1 MTDLNISDSVIMGN
15 IEHKTTCLNCSSISN
30 QIFAC
35 RQCKVLFCCNICITD
50 YNSEK
55 SDKIKHKIGYL
66 DKSIMR
72 TDLSRV
78 CALCSISYLE
88 INHCL
93 LLTEL
98 IKFNLA
104 NSNLFHSLF
113 SENEFS
119 WEISSL
125 TESQILK
132 FKDLIEEINGIWY
145 NLISNH
151 YMPVF
156 SEQGF
161 PEELLYFM
169 ILREASKQSWIVN
182 TFEKHL
188 SYIADISKNPWKIRS
203 PWFLSTTLS
212 NRKEKDLDTL
222 LVEATNF
229 GNFTFSDFRN
239 SYEILHPSLEVKE
252 LYDENT
258 LVESLKHKEGW
269 IFSNTFRIDD
279 LTWFTFKR

>member
-1 MTDLNISDSVIMGN
+1 MTDLNISDSVVMGN
-15 IEHKTTCLNCSSISN
+15 IEHKTTCPNCSSISN

-55 SDKIKHKIGYL
+55 SKKIQHKIGFL

-72 TDLSRV
+72 TDLTRV

-88 INHCL
+88 KNHCS

-98 IKFNLA
+98 TKFNSA
-104 NSNLFHSLF
+104 NSKLFHSLF
-113 SENEFS
+113 SDNEFS

-125 TESQILK
+125 TESQILE

-145 NLISNH
+145 SLISSH

-182 TFEKHL
+182 MFEKHL
-188 SYIADISKNPWKIRS
+188 SHIADISKNPWKIRS
-203 PWFLSTTLS
+203 PWFVSTTLS
-212 NRKEKDLDTL
+212 NRKEKDPDTL

-229 GNFTFSDFRN
+229 GHFVFSDFRN
-239 SYEILHPSLEVKE
+239 IIEILHPSLEVKT

-258 LVESLKHKEGW
+258 LAESLKHKEGW
-269 IFSNTFRIDD
+269 IFSNIFRIDD
-279 LTWFTFKR
+279 LTWYTFKR